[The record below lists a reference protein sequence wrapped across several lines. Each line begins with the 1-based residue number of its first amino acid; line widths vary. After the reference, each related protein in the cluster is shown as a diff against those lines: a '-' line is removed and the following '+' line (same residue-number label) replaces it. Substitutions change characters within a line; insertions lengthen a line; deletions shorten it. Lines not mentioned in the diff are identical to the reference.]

1 MISFENLEFNRVI
14 IHSIIQKDRGQDAA
28 TADLDNHLLKLSDEI
43 SDIIKDRLAK
53 AAMKNTKAFILE
65 IEDSSSASFYG
76 VCKKLM
82 HLSDE
87 KFIGQS
93 GEIAH
98 LLAEAQVRSSIP
110 GGYLIIIE
118 AKTNKLQ
125 SAYIAIKAE
134 LHEVLRYEWTSE
146 YSRIKLLEDVFL
158 SPTMKFYKVG
168 MVYQLDSESVNP
180 GAESPNDKWGSFL
193 FDNQFTPDSKPAE
206 YFYKDFLGFSITN
219 NPKIQSKK
227 FYERT
232 ENFIHE
238 NVEDFAEKME
248 LIKGLK
254 QEFIAGE
261 EETVSPDAFSGVIFK
276 QPEIKDKYAA
286 EVSNYLPEYVVKD
299 SSMFQNKLEWKKIK
313 FPNKVNISGPDNTF
327 DYSVK
332 VIDSKEELDNID
344 PVNDNYTILKVL
356 GKPFKQD

>member
-1 MISFENLEFNRVI
+1 MIVFENLEFNRVI
-14 IHSIIQKDRGQDAA
+14 IHSIIQKDRGQDTA

-43 SDIIKDRLAK
+43 AEIIKDRLAK
-53 AAMKNTKAFILE
+53 AAMKNSKAFILE
-65 IEDSSSASFYG
+65 VEDSSSASFYG

-82 HLSDE
+82 HLNDE
-87 KFIGQS
+87 KFIDQS
-93 GEIAH
+93 GEIAN
-98 LLAEAQVRSSIP
+98 LLAEAQTRNSIP

-125 SAYIAIKAE
+125 SVYIAIKAE
-134 LHEVLRYEWTSE
+134 LHEALRYEWTSD
-146 YSRIKLLEDVFL
+146 YSRLKLLEDVFL
-158 SPTMKFYKVG
+158 SPTMKLYKVG
-168 MVYQLDSESVNP
+168 MIYQLDGESVDP
-180 GAESPNDKWGSFL
+180 AAEPPNDKWGCFL

-206 YFYKDFLGFSITN
+206 YFYKDFLGFSISN

-227 FYERT
+227 FYENT
-232 ENFIHE
+232 EKFIHE
-238 NVEDFAEKME
+238 NVEDFDEKME

-261 EETVSPDAFSGVIFK
+261 DLTVNPNAFSDVIFN
-276 QPEIKDKYAA
+276 QPEVKDKYAA
-286 EVSNYLPEYVVKD
+286 EVSSNLPEYVVKD
-299 SSMFQNKLEWKKIK
+299 TSMFKSQLEWKKIK

-332 VIDSKEELDNID
+332 IINSKDELDNID

-356 GKPFKQD
+356 GKPFAE